1 MEQILPDRNI
11 SESDPLANVANNSST
26 LIFRTLQY
34 KGPKNKKNARK
45 FVDLKQIPYFQRSAR
60 RIFKMR
66 MCLNVID
73 QVLAILAIGLVNI
86 SFVSYSCFK
95 I

>member
-34 KGPKNKKNARK
+34 HYWCIWA
-45 FVDLKQIPYFQRSAR
+45 S
-60 RIFKMR
+60 
-66 MCLNVID
+66 
-73 QVLAILAIGLVNI
+73 
-86 SFVSYSCFK
+86 
-95 I
+95 

>member
-34 KGPKNKKNARK
+34 
-45 FVDLKQIPYFQRSAR
+45 IY
-60 RIFKMR
+60 IYIWY
-66 MCLNVID
+66 MCSQMEEYHLWALVLRFTQPGNVCIYILN
-73 QVLAILAIGLVNI
+73 
-86 SFVSYSCFK
+86 
-95 I
+95 

>member
-34 KGPKNKKNARK
+34 
-45 FVDLKQIPYFQRSAR
+45 LKIYRN
-60 RIFKMR
+60 
-66 MCLNVID
+66 CLF
-73 QVLAILAIGLVNI
+73 I
-86 SFVSYSCFK
+86 S
-95 I
+95 

>member
-34 KGPKNKKNARK
+34 YNRNEG
-45 FVDLKQIPYFQRSAR
+45 
-60 RIFKMR
+60 
-66 MCLNVID
+66 
-73 QVLAILAIGLVNI
+73 
-86 SFVSYSCFK
+86 
-95 I
+95 

>member
-34 KGPKNKKNARK
+34 IHGNATHHWRWWR
-45 FVDLKQIPYFQRSAR
+45 VGR
-60 RIFKMR
+60 
-66 MCLNVID
+66 
-73 QVLAILAIGLVNI
+73 
-86 SFVSYSCFK
+86 
-95 I
+95 

>member
-34 KGPKNKKNARK
+34 LIYKYNAR
-45 FVDLKQIPYFQRSAR
+45 L
-60 RIFKMR
+60 
-66 MCLNVID
+66 LN
-73 QVLAILAIGLVNI
+73 ILG
-86 SFVSYSCFK
+86 
-95 I
+95 